1 MGQYIATTGFFD
13 GVHSG
18 HVAVFDSLRA
28 MGAACGLPVCVVSF
42 WPHPR
47 IVTGGASENFRLL
60 STPAEKERRI
70 RLAGIDNYFVVP
82 FTRELA
88 EVSPERFIIDE
99 LAKRRGIAGLCVGH
113 DHHIGKNR
121 AGGYGEIKAICDR
134 AGLYCEQ
141 IAPLTVG
148 GLTASSEKIRR
159 RLAGGDIAGAN
170 LMLGYSYRLTGRVV
184 YGRQFGRTIGFPTA
198 NIEVNDPL
206 KLIPADGVY
215 AVTVAVGDE
224 RDAMSGMLFAGKKPS
239 IDDSGKTFVEVNI
252 FDFDGDLYGKELT
265 VGFEHFI
272 RNNRI
277 FEDVAAMKDRLTSD
291 KREAREKLRNYKSQ

>member
-1 MGQYIATTGFFD
+1 MRQYIATTGFFD

-18 HVAVFDSLRA
+18 HVAVFDRLRD
-28 MGAACGLPVCVVSF
+28 MGTACGLPVCVVSF

-47 IVTGGASENFRLL
+47 LVTGGASENFRLL
-60 STPAEKERRI
+60 STPDEKERRI
-70 RLAGIDNYFVVP
+70 RLTGIDKYVVVP
-82 FTRELA
+82 FTEELA
-88 EVSPERFIIDE
+88 GVSPERFIIDE
-99 LAKRRGIAGLCVGH
+99 LVQRHGVAGLCVGH

-121 AGGYGEIKAICDR
+121 SGGYEEIKAICER
-134 AGLYCEQ
+134 AGLYCER

-159 RLAGGDIAGAN
+159 RLAEGDIATAN
-170 LMLGYSYRLTGRVV
+170 LMLGYAYELTGSVV

-215 AVTVAVGDE
+215 AVTVTLGNK
-224 RDAMSGMLFAGKKPS
+224 RDTLSGMLYVGKKPS

-252 FDFDGDLYGKELT
+252 FDFDDDLYGKEIT
-265 VGFEHFI
+265 VGFQHFI
-272 RNNRI
+272 RHNRS
-277 FEDVAAMKDRLTSD
+277 FEGVAAMKDRLTLD
-291 KREAREKLRNYKSQ
+291 GREAQEKLSNHKS